1 MLYHHPPQAY
11 AGGMTQNVIY
21 LPPGVIPA
29 PAATPPSGPAPSNI
43 PFDRNFFEK
52 VLPGAI
58 DSFCTQ
64 TECRTP
70 MVELLTVDGTTH
82 FVNGISGVSDSWVA
96 LHASRKEHEHPMQ
109 VFVPFQTIFRV
120 EIHPEPDT
128 RMARLGFI
136 NRQES

>member
-1 MLYHHPPQAY
+1 MGQHPA
-11 AGGMTQNVIY
+11 VIY

-29 PAATPPSGPAPSNI
+29 PSPSAGPAPSGV

-58 DSFCTQ
+58 DSFCKQ
-64 TECRTP
+64 TDCNTP
-70 MVELLTVDGTTH
+70 VVELLTVDGTTH

-96 LHASRKEHEHPMQ
+96 LHASRREHEHAVQ

-120 EIHPEPDT
+120 EIHPEADAHN
-128 RMARLGFI
+128 ARLGFI
-136 NRQES
+136 GSRE